1 MSLRRKKKKA
11 PSPPV
16 PPSTIKPDGTTNN
29 SKVRLAKL
37 FFFHHFH
44 CFRIFQTPSNTP
56 RKKRP
61 APTPPTSTP
70 KPSVAAPEFSPSLYI
85 TANDISAS
93 EIDPQSISEVNDASS
108 DISQPLRRLIPLEEC
123 LIEEGSTVGQP
134 EAENVTYR
142 RRIVPLRSQSTTEE
156 NFENLE
162 QTKDNKEA
170 QNRQRQSEGS
180 LMGTRAESESTDSL
194 PYSLNKS
201 SHGKWKRRKGPAP
214 ALPGYA
220 QPQRRI
226 LQMLPLQDI
235 RRELEVIEVQQQGL
249 EKQGVMLEKM
259 IRERCEGSGDNRT
272 TEELL
277 EALPSTK
284 NPKEVEELILQLFEL
299 VNEKNELFRRQAE
312 LMYLRRAHRL
322 EEEQADVEYEIR
334 TLMAQPEQN
343 KTDSD
348 KTKEE
353 ALIARLVEIVQ
364 LRNEVVD
371 TLDRDRLR
379 EAEED
384 LVSFTLFG
392 RQGSFFNSVAFLSE
406 H

>member
-1 MSLRRKKKKA
+1 L
-11 PSPPV
+11 
-16 PPSTIKPDGTTNN
+16 
-29 SKVRLAKL
+29 
-37 FFFHHFH
+37 
-44 CFRIFQTPSNTP
+44 QTPSVTP
-56 RKKRP
+56 KKKRP

-70 KPSVAAPEFSPSLYI
+70 KASNVAQEPAPVLFITSSELSL
-85 TANDISAS
+85 TG
-93 EIDPQSISEVNDASS
+93 EPQSLSEANESLSTLDSSIDTASMT
-108 DISQPLRRLIPLEEC
+108 SQPNRRLIPLEEC
-123 LIEEGSTVGQP
+123 LIEEGTSGQP
-134 EAENVTYR
+134 ESEEAVTYR
-142 RRIVPLRSQSTTEE
+142 RKIVPLSQQSTQES
-156 NFENLE
+156 FENLE
-162 QTKDNKEA
+162 RSKDNKEA
-170 QNRQRQSEGS
+170 QNRHRQSQAS
-180 LMGTRAESESTDSL
+180 LTTMKSGSESDSL
-194 PYSLNKS
+194 PYLNKS

-214 ALPGYA
+214 ALPSF
-220 QPQRRI
+220 PQRRI
-226 LQMLPLQDI
+226 LQMLPLQEI
-235 RRELEVIEVQQQGL
+235 RQELEVIEVQQQGL

-259 IRERCEGSGDNRT
+259 IRERCEGTADNRT

-277 EALPSTK
+277 EALPSSK

-348 KTKEE
+348 KAKEE

-371 TLDRDRLR
+371 CLDRDRLR

-384 LVSFTLFG
+384 MVSKLIRLHDKG
-392 RQGSFFNSVAFLSE
+392 RQRD
-406 H
+406 

>member
-1 MSLRRKKKKA
+1 M
-11 PSPPV
+11 V
-16 PPSTIKPDGTTNN
+16 NN
-29 SKVRLAKL
+29 E
-37 FFFHHFH
+37 
-44 CFRIFQTPSNTP
+44 
-56 RKKRP
+56 
-61 APTPPTSTP
+61 
-70 KPSVAAPEFSPSLYI
+70 PEATPSLYI
-85 TANDISAS
+85 TATDFPSSEDTLTDVVSDVND
-93 EIDPQSISEVNDASS
+93 SISTLDSS
-108 DISQPLRRLIPLEEC
+108 VDNISIVSHPNRRLIPLEEC
-123 LIEEGSTVGQP
+123 LIEEGSSVTQP
-134 EAENVTYR
+134 DTEEVTYR
-142 RRIVPLRSQSTTEE
+142 RKIVPLSPQSAAEDSFEHTERS
-156 NFENLE
+156 
-162 QTKDNKEA
+162 KDNKEA
-170 QNRQRQSEGS
+170 QNRQRQSQGS
-180 LMGTRAESESTDSL
+180 LMSMRTGSESNDSL
-194 PYSLNKS
+194 PYLNKS

-214 ALPGYA
+214 ALPGYS

-226 LQMLPLQDI
+226 LQMLPLQEI
-235 RRELEVIEVQQQGL
+235 RQELEVIEVQQQGL

-259 IRERCEGSGDNRT
+259 IRERCEGSADNRT

-277 EALPSTK
+277 ESLPTSK

-299 VNEKNELFRRQAE
+299 VNEKNDLFRRQAE

-371 TLDRDRLR
+371 CLDRDRLR

-384 LVSFTLFG
+384 LVS
-392 RQGSFFNSVAFLSE
+392 
-406 H
+406 

>member
-1 MSLRRKKKKA
+1 
-11 PSPPV
+11 
-16 PPSTIKPDGTTNN
+16 
-29 SKVRLAKL
+29 
-37 FFFHHFH
+37 
-44 CFRIFQTPSNTP
+44 
-56 RKKRP
+56 
-61 APTPPTSTP
+61 
-70 KPSVAAPEFSPSLYI
+70 
-85 TANDISAS
+85 
-93 EIDPQSISEVNDASS
+93 
-108 DISQPLRRLIPLEEC
+108 
-123 LIEEGSTVGQP
+123 
-134 EAENVTYR
+134 
-142 RRIVPLRSQSTTEE
+142 
-156 NFENLE
+156 
-162 QTKDNKEA
+162 
-170 QNRQRQSEGS
+170 
-180 LMGTRAESESTDSL
+180 
-194 PYSLNKS
+194 
-201 SHGKWKRRKGPAP
+201 
-214 ALPGYA
+214 
-220 QPQRRI
+220 
-226 LQMLPLQDI
+226 MLPLQDI

-384 LVSFTLFG
+384 LVSFTLDG
-392 RQGSFFNSVAFLSE
+392 RRGSFLNSVAFLSE

>member
-1 MSLRRKKKKA
+1 M
-11 PSPPV
+11 
-16 PPSTIKPDGTTNN
+16 
-29 SKVRLAKL
+29 
-37 FFFHHFH
+37 
-44 CFRIFQTPSNTP
+44 
-56 RKKRP
+56 
-61 APTPPTSTP
+61 
-70 KPSVAAPEFSPSLYI
+70 
-85 TANDISAS
+85 
-93 EIDPQSISEVNDASS
+93 
-108 DISQPLRRLIPLEEC
+108 IPLEES
-123 LIEEGSTVGQP
+123 LVEERLPTQP
-134 EAENVTYR
+134 DSEETVTYR
-142 RRIVPLRSQSTTEE
+142 RKIIPLSQQSPGDE
-156 NFENLE
+156 NMDNLE
-162 QTKDNKEA
+162 TSKDNKEA
-170 QNRQRQSEGS
+170 KNRQRQSQGS
-180 LMGTRAESESTDSL
+180 IVSLRAGSESSESL
-194 PYSLNKS
+194 PYLNKS

-214 ALPGYA
+214 ALPGYLTHA

-226 LQMLPLQDI
+226 LQMLPMQEI
-235 RRELEVIEVQQQGL
+235 RQELEVIEVQQQGL
-249 EKQGVMLEKM
+249 EKQGVILEKM

-277 EALPSTK
+277 EQLPSTK

-348 KTKEE
+348 KAKEE

-371 TLDRDRLR
+371 CLDRDRLR

-384 LVSFTLFG
+384 FVSSKALLF
-392 RQGSFFNSVAFLSE
+392 NTKLINFLAE

>member
-1 MSLRRKKKKA
+1 M
-11 PSPPV
+11 
-16 PPSTIKPDGTTNN
+16 
-29 SKVRLAKL
+29 
-37 FFFHHFH
+37 
-44 CFRIFQTPSNTP
+44 
-56 RKKRP
+56 
-61 APTPPTSTP
+61 
-70 KPSVAAPEFSPSLYI
+70 
-85 TANDISAS
+85 
-93 EIDPQSISEVNDASS
+93 
-108 DISQPLRRLIPLEEC
+108 IPLEEC
-123 LIEEGSTVGQP
+123 LVEEGSNASHVET
-134 EAENVTYR
+134 EAVTYR
-142 RRIVPLRSQSTTEE
+142 RKIVPLSPQSAADES
-156 NFENLE
+156 FENLE
-162 QTKDNKEA
+162 RSKDNKEA
-170 QNRQRQSEGS
+170 QNRQRQSQGS
-180 LMGTRAESESTDSL
+180 MSITASESTDSL
-194 PYSLNKS
+194 PYLNKS

-214 ALPGYA
+214 ALPAYS

-226 LQMLPLQDI
+226 LQMLPLQEI
-235 RRELEVIEVQQQGL
+235 RQELEVIEVQQQGL

-259 IRERCEGSGDNRT
+259 IRERCEGSADNRT

-277 EALPSTK
+277 QTLPSTK

-371 TLDRDRLR
+371 CLDRDRLR

-384 LVSFTLFG
+384 LVSNLISINFVFY
-392 RQGSFFNSVAFLSE
+392 
-406 H
+406 

>member
-1 MSLRRKKKKA
+1 M
-11 PSPPV
+11 
-16 PPSTIKPDGTTNN
+16 
-29 SKVRLAKL
+29 
-37 FFFHHFH
+37 
-44 CFRIFQTPSNTP
+44 
-56 RKKRP
+56 
-61 APTPPTSTP
+61 
-70 KPSVAAPEFSPSLYI
+70 
-85 TANDISAS
+85 
-93 EIDPQSISEVNDASS
+93 
-108 DISQPLRRLIPLEEC
+108 PLS
-123 LIEEGSTVGQP
+123 STVP
-134 EAENVTYR
+134 ADD
-142 RRIVPLRSQSTTEE
+142 
-156 NFENLE
+156 NFEHLE
-162 QTKDNKEA
+162 RSKDNKEA
-170 QNRQRQSEGS
+170 QNRQRQSQAS
-180 LMGTRAESESTDSL
+180 IISASSDSM
-194 PYSLNKS
+194 PYLNKS

-214 ALPGYA
+214 GLPGYA

-226 LQMLPLQDI
+226 LQMLPLQEI
-235 RRELEVIEVQQQGL
+235 RQELEVIEVQQQGL

-277 EALPSTK
+277 EALPTTK

-348 KTKEE
+348 KAKEE

-384 LVSFTLFG
+384 LVSKLN
-392 RQGSFFNSVAFLSE
+392 QAVEVGSFTN
-406 H
+406 

>member
-1 MSLRRKKKKA
+1 M
-11 PSPPV
+11 
-16 PPSTIKPDGTTNN
+16 N
-29 SKVRLAKL
+29 KL
-37 FFFHHFH
+37 IR
-44 CFRIFQTPSNTP
+44 CITFQTPSQTP
-56 RKKRP
+56 KKKRP

-70 KPSVAAPEFSPSLYI
+70 KPSTHSQDFAPSLYV
-85 TANDISAS
+85 TAS
-93 EIDPQSISEVNDASS
+93 ELSISDDQQSTSETNDSIGNFDSS
-108 DISQPLRRLIPLEEC
+108 IENISVASQPLRRLIPLEEC
-123 LIEEGSTVGQP
+123 LVEEGTTHNHQP
-134 EAENVTYR
+134 EVTYR
-142 RRIVPLRSQSTTEE
+142 RKIVPLSPSAPPE
-156 NFENLE
+156 NSFENRS
-162 QTKDNKEA
+162 KDDKEA
-170 QNRQRQSEGS
+170 QNRQRQSQGS
-180 LMGTRAESESTDSL
+180 IINMRSGSETSDSL
-194 PYSLNKS
+194 PYLNKS

-214 ALPGYA
+214 GLPGYA

-226 LQMLPLQDI
+226 LQMLPLQEI
-235 RRELEVIEVQQQGL
+235 RQELEVIEVQQQGL

-277 EALPSTK
+277 EALPTTK

-384 LVSFTLFG
+384 LVS
-392 RQGSFFNSVAFLSE
+392 
-406 H
+406 

>member
-1 MSLRRKKKKA
+1 MIA
-11 PSPPV
+11 V
-16 PPSTIKPDGTTNN
+16 NN
-29 SKVRLAKL
+29 HYVT
-37 FFFHHFH
+37 
-44 CFRIFQTPSNTP
+44 FQTPSSTP
-56 RKKRP
+56 KKKRP

-70 KPSVAAPEFSPSLYI
+70 KLSTNLQEPTPSLYI
-85 TANDISAS
+85 TAVDFVSDDTQSTSETTDSLATLDGSMDNIS
-93 EIDPQSISEVNDASS
+93 V
-108 DISQPLRRLIPLEEC
+108 ISQTNRRLIPLEEC
-123 LIEEGSTVGQP
+123 LVEEGSSSPQP
-134 EAENVTYR
+134 EMTEVTYR
-142 RRIVPLRSQSTTEE
+142 RKIVPLSPQTPGED
-156 NFENLE
+156 NLENLE
-162 QTKDNKEA
+162 RSKDNKEA
-170 QNRQRQSEGS
+170 QNRQRQSQGS
-180 LMGTRAESESTDSL
+180 LMGMRTGSESTDSL
-194 PYSLNKS
+194 PYLNKS

-214 ALPGYA
+214 GLPGYA
-220 QPQRRI
+220 QPQRRV
-226 LQMLPLQDI
+226 LQMLPLQEI
-235 RRELEVIEVQQQGL
+235 RQELEVIEVQQQGL

-259 IRERCEGSGDNRT
+259 IRERCEGGADNRT

-277 EALPSTK
+277 EALPTAK

-348 KTKEE
+348 KSKEE

-364 LRNEVVD
+364 QRNEVVD

-384 LVSFTLFG
+384 LVSWHEAE
-392 RQGSFFNSVAFLSE
+392 S
-406 H
+406 

>member
-1 MSLRRKKKKA
+1 MSLLIA
-11 PSPPV
+11 Q
-16 PPSTIKPDGTTNN
+16 
-29 SKVRLAKL
+29 
-37 FFFHHFH
+37 FFQPLS
-44 CFRIFQTPSNTP
+44 ITPK
-56 RKKRP
+56 KKRP

-70 KPSVAAPEFSPSLYI
+70 KPSSQDYAPSLYI
-85 TANDISAS
+85 TASDFPSTDDLATSEPNDSLS
-93 EIDPQSISEVNDASS
+93 SSIDNVSMASS
-108 DISQPLRRLIPLEEC
+108 QPPRRLIPLEEC
-123 LIEEGSTVGQP
+123 LVEEGSNVNHS
-134 EAENVTYR
+134 EAEEVTYR
-142 RRIVPLRSQSTTEE
+142 RKIVPLSPQSTAEE
-156 NFENLE
+156 SFESHGR
-162 QTKDNKEA
+162 TKDDKEA
-170 QNRQRQSEGS
+170 QNRQRQSQVS
-180 LMGTRAESESTDSL
+180 LMNMRAGSESTDSL
-194 PYSLNKS
+194 PYLNKS

-214 ALPGYA
+214 ALPGFA

-226 LQMLPLQDI
+226 MQMLPLQEI
-235 RRELEVIEVQQQGL
+235 RQELEVIEVQQQGL

-277 EALPSTK
+277 ETLPTAK

-312 LMYLRRAHRL
+312 LMYLKRAHRL

-371 TLDRDRLR
+371 GLDRDRLR

-384 LVSFTLFG
+384 LVS
-392 RQGSFFNSVAFLSE
+392 
-406 H
+406 

>member
-1 MSLRRKKKKA
+1 M
-11 PSPPV
+11 
-16 PPSTIKPDGTTNN
+16 
-29 SKVRLAKL
+29 
-37 FFFHHFH
+37 
-44 CFRIFQTPSNTP
+44 
-56 RKKRP
+56 
-61 APTPPTSTP
+61 
-70 KPSVAAPEFSPSLYI
+70 
-85 TANDISAS
+85 
-93 EIDPQSISEVNDASS
+93 
-108 DISQPLRRLIPLEEC
+108 
-123 LIEEGSTVGQP
+123 EEGSNISQSAT
-134 EAENVTYR
+134 ETVTYR
-142 RRIVPLRSQSTTEE
+142 RKIVPLSPQSA
-156 NFENLE
+156 NDDSFENLE
-162 QTKDNKEA
+162 RSKDNKEA
-170 QNRQRQSEGS
+170 QNRQRQSQGS
-180 LMGTRAESESTDSL
+180 MITSESTDSL
-194 PYSLNKS
+194 PYLNKS

-214 ALPGYA
+214 ALPGYS

-226 LQMLPLQDI
+226 LQMLPLQEI
-235 RRELEVIEVQQQGL
+235 RQELEVIEVQQQGL

-259 IRERCEGSGDNRT
+259 IRERCEGSADNRT

-277 EALPSTK
+277 QTLPSTK

-371 TLDRDRLR
+371 CLDRDRLR

-384 LVSFTLFG
+384 LVSELNFKRF
-392 RQGSFFNSVAFLSE
+392 RVFIEQPFFFCRA
-406 H
+406 

>member
-1 MSLRRKKKKA
+1 M
-11 PSPPV
+11 V
-16 PPSTIKPDGTTNN
+16 
-29 SKVRLAKL
+29 
-37 FFFHHFH
+37 
-44 CFRIFQTPSNTP
+44 
-56 RKKRP
+56 
-61 APTPPTSTP
+61 
-70 KPSVAAPEFSPSLYI
+70 
-85 TANDISAS
+85 
-93 EIDPQSISEVNDASS
+93 
-108 DISQPLRRLIPLEEC
+108 
-123 LIEEGSTVGQP
+123 EEGTHNHQP
-134 EAENVTYR
+134 ETEEVTYR
-142 RRIVPLRSQSTTEE
+142 RKIVPLSSTAPADD
-156 NFENLE
+156 NFEHLE
-162 QTKDNKEA
+162 RSKDNKEA
-170 QNRQRQSEGS
+170 QNRQRQSQAS
-180 LMGTRAESESTDSL
+180 IISASSDSM
-194 PYSLNKS
+194 PYLNKS

-226 LQMLPLQDI
+226 LQMLPLQEI
-235 RRELEVIEVQQQGL
+235 RQELEVIEVQQQGL

-277 EALPSTK
+277 EALPTTK

-348 KTKEE
+348 KAKEE

-384 LVSFTLFG
+384 LVS
-392 RQGSFFNSVAFLSE
+392 
-406 H
+406 